1 MTVLGPDRAYAA
13 RILPALVVLRLG
25 VGLVLAPGTSGA
37 TAASAGVNTMQQ
49 VGGSIGVALLS
60 SVAACAASAEFAGAS
75 PAAWSGVRAALI
87 RPDGHVAWKS
97 GTDRDDDRLAAVAN
111 EAASAT
117 AEAMA
122 ATAAR

>member
-60 SVAACAASAEFAGAS
+60 SVAACAASAELAGAS

-87 RPDGHVAWKS
+87 RPDGHVAWA

-111 EAASAT
+111 EAVSAT